1 MPVELV
7 EAVYD
12 GGDGLVGHDE
22 DAAGAVDGADEV
34 ELGAGVRARAVE
46 DGDPQRRPPGVQLG
60 HPLVQQRG
68 GRQDQA
74 RAQPAPATAPPR
86 LLRVGERRQEG
97 NHLHN
102 QNIFKSLKIF

>member
-7 EAVYD
+7 DDVD
-12 GGDGLVGHDE
+12 VGSDGLVGHDE
-22 DAAGAVDGADEV
+22 DAVGAVEGPDQV
-34 ELGAGVRARAVE
+34 QLGPGVRARAVE
-46 DGDPQRRPPGVQLG
+46 DGGPQRRPPGLQLG

-68 GRQDQA
+68 RRQEHT
-74 RAQPAPATAPPR
+74 RAQPPPAAAPPR

-102 QNIFKSLKIF
+102 QNILKA